1 MKFVIDCSFS
11 CALFLPDESS
21 AFVSKFF
28 ESLTKKESI
37 MVPSLWWYEIA
48 NVLVMAIRRDRI
60 SHAQVTEIIEL
71 FDEFEITT
79 KEISSLS
86 SVKNIYEI
94 AQIYR
99 LSAYD
104 AAYLNLA
111 IIEKATLATLD
122 ENLLKAAKKIGA
134 EVYEKER

>member
-11 CALFLPDESS
+11 CALFLPDENST
-21 AFVSKFF
+21 FVSNFF
-28 ESLTKKESI
+28 ESLTKKEVI
-37 MVPSLWWYEIA
+37 LVPTLWWYEIA
-48 NVLVMAIRRDRI
+48 NVLVMAVRRDRI
-60 SHAQVTEIIEL
+60 NHAQVTEIIEL
-71 FDEFEITT
+71 VDEFEITT
-79 KEISSLS
+79 KEISSFL

-104 AAYLNLA
+104 AAYLSLA
-111 IIEKATLATLD
+111 ITEKAALATLD

-134 EVYEKER
+134 EVYEKKG

>member
-11 CALFLPDESS
+11 CALFLPDENST
-21 AFVSKFF
+21 FVSNFF
-28 ESLTKKESI
+28 ESLTKREVI
-37 MVPSLWWYEIA
+37 LVPTLWWYEIA
-48 NVLVMAIRRDRI
+48 NVLVMAVRRDRI
-60 SHAQVTEIIEL
+60 NHAQVTEIIEL
-71 FDEFEITT
+71 VDEFEITT
-79 KEISSLS
+79 KEISSFS

-104 AAYLNLA
+104 AAYLSLA
-111 IIEKATLATLD
+111 ITEKAALATLD

-134 EVYEKER
+134 EVYEKKG